1 MRTSRRVTSG
11 DTAAT
16 NTVVLRTDADFAVTG
31 RIYDSPNWPGALLVK
46 RGAAK
51 LTLSGNNT
59 FAGRFTIEAGTVA
72 LGSNT
77 ALPAS
82 APLTLAGGTVTCG
95 TFANA
100 TGALT
105 LSGNATINLGDGAL
119 SFADSRNEMWANGV
133 VLNII
138 GTDKLPTRSLRFG
151 TDGSGLT
158 AAQLKRIRYN
168 GGKVSLNSEGY
179 LSGPKGLII
188 SFY

>member
-1 MRTSRRVTSG
+1 M
-11 DTAAT
+11 
-16 NTVVLRTDADFAVTG
+16 VVKG
-31 RIYDSPNWPGALLVK
+31 M

-95 TFANA
+95 SFANA
-100 TGALT
+100 AGALT
-105 LSGNATINLGDGAL
+105 LSGDATINLGGGSL
-119 SFADSRNEMWANGV
+119 SVADSSGETWANGAT
-133 VLNII
+133 LNII
-138 GTDKLPTRSLRFG
+138 GTDALPTQSLRFG
-151 TDGSGLT
+151 TDSLGLT
-158 AAQLKRIRYN
+158 PAQLKQLRYN